1 VTKILLK
8 KDDITS
14 LKVDVIV
21 NSANESL
28 LSGSG
33 LCGLIHKKAGPGLE
47 KECLEKSPCKTGESI
62 ITKAYNLKFKY
73 IIHTVGPKY
82 YLSTGKEKESLE
94 NCYKSILDLAVKY
107 KIKSIAI
114 PSISTGIYKYP
125 IKDASDIAIS
135 TVKEFLNNNRDI
147 DLEELIFCVYSD
159 NDFDVYKTCLDLN
172 KIRK

>member
-1 VTKILLK
+1 MTKILLK
-8 KDDITS
+8 KDDITN
-14 LKVDVIV
+14 LKVEVIV

-33 LCGLIHKKAGPGLE
+33 LCGLIHKKAGAKLE
-47 KECLEKSPCKTGESI
+47 EECLKKSPCKTGYSI
-62 ITKAYNLKFKY
+62 ITKAYNLPFKY

-82 YLSTGKEKESLE
+82 YLSTGKEKELLK
-94 NCYKSILDLAVKY
+94 NCYKSILDLVVKY

-125 IKDASDIAIS
+125 IEEASDIAIS
-135 TVKEFLNNNRDI
+135 TVKEFLNNNKNI

-159 NDFDVYKTCLDLN
+159 KDFDVYKSFLDV
-172 KIRK
+172 

>member
-1 VTKILLK
+1 MIKILLK
-8 KDDITS
+8 KDDITN
-14 LKVDVIV
+14 LKVEAIV

-33 LCGLIHKKAGPGLE
+33 LCGLIHKKAGSGLE
-47 KECLEKSPCKTGESI
+47 KECLKKSPCKTGDSI
-62 ITKAYNLKFKY
+62 ITKAYNLPFKY

-82 YLSTGKEKESLE
+82 YLSTGKEKELLK
-94 NCYKSILDLAVKY
+94 NCYKSILDLVIKY

-125 IKDASDIAIS
+125 IEEASDIAIS
-135 TVKEFLNNNRDI
+135 TVKEFLNNNKNI

-159 NDFDVYKTCLDLN
+159 KDFDVYKNLL
-172 KIRK
+172 KI